1 MSKQNLQLGFT
12 KSITGGHAAR
22 SMIFLEMRALVQA
35 LPLDIAKPDF
45 TKAVT
50 IYRLPSRPYEGISTY
65 GKGAL
70 LRKGMDKLK

>member
-1 MSKQNLQLGFT
+1 MPKQNLQLGFT

-22 SMIFLEMRALVQA
+22 SMMFLEMRALLHAMPV
-35 LPLDIAKPDF
+35 
-45 TKAVT
+45 AVT
-50 IYRLPSRPYEGISTY
+50 KNDFARAVTMYRMPSRPYEGVSTR